1 LVDSDGNR
9 RQVANKAKVRALGGF
24 GLVYAV

>member
-9 RQVANKAKVRALGGF
+9 RQGRKKAKARALGGF